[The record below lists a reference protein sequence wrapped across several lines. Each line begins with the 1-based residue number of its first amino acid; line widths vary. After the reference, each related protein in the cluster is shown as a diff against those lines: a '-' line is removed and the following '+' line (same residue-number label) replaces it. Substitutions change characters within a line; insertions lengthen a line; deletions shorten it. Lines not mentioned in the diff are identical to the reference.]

1 MVVSHSHDVTPKGIV
16 VNYVVMS
23 QSDDY
28 TWLISCSVDCV
39 SGSIRRES
47 LGTGFF
53 LATVKKIWKGGG
65 SVCFFFWSHPVP
77 FSMYFVWLWWLESRV
92 PLKYILPSLILCRHT
107 SCSCLEK
114 NIPAFNFR
122 HSQSHSPSLRYPLLA
137 AWARKDLSFLTAD
150 QGIEDSVNE
159 IENV

>member
-1 MVVSHSHDVTPKGIV
+1 MVVSHSHDVTPKGI
-16 VNYVVMS
+16 VVMS

-39 SGSIRRES
+39 SGSIRRET
-47 LGTGFF
+47 LGIGVFLSNCQENLKGWGGVFFF
-53 LATVKKIWKGGG
+53 L
-65 SVCFFFWSHPVP
+65 SHPVP
-77 FSMYFVWLWWLESRV
+77 FSMYFVWLWWLASKV
-92 PLKYILPSLILCRHT
+92 PLKYILPSLILCCHT

-122 HSQSHSPSLRYPLLA
+122 NSQSRSPSLRYPLSEA
-137 AWARKDLSFLTAD
+137 RTRKDLSFLTAD
-150 QGIEDSVNE
+150 QVNEDSVNE

>member
-1 MVVSHSHDVTPKGIV
+1 MVVSHSHDVTPKGI
-16 VNYVVMS
+16 VVMS

-39 SGSIRRES
+39 SGSIRRET
-47 LGTGFF
+47 LGIGFF

-65 SVCFFFWSHPVP
+65 SVFFFWSHPVP

-92 PLKYILPSLILCRHT
+92 PLKYILPSLILCCHT

-122 HSQSHSPSLRYPLLA
+122 NSQSRSPSLRYPLSEA
-137 AWARKDLSFLTAD
+137 RTRKDLSFLTAD
-150 QGIEDSVNE
+150 QVNEDSVNE

>member
-16 VNYVVMS
+16 VNCYEPIR
-23 QSDDY
+23 
-28 TWLISCSVDCV
+28 WLHVTNKLFSWLRFWVDQKRDP
-39 SGSIRRES
+39 GDR
-47 LGTGFF
+47 GFF

-65 SVCFFFWSHPVP
+65 SVFFFWSHPVP

-92 PLKYILPSLILCRHT
+92 PLKYILPSLILCCHT

>member
-1 MVVSHSHDVTPKGIV
+1 MVVSHSHDVTPERIV
-16 VNYVVMS
+16 VNCYEPIR
-23 QSDDY
+23 
-28 TWLISCSVDCV
+28 WLHVTNKLFSWLRFWVDQKRDPGDRGFLSNCQENLKGWGKCV
-39 SGSIRRES
+39 
-47 LGTGFF
+47 
-53 LATVKKIWKGGG
+53 
-65 SVCFFFWSHPVP
+65 FFFWSHPVP

-92 PLKYILPSLILCRHT
+92 PLKYILPSLILCCHT

>member
-1 MVVSHSHDVTPKGIV
+1 MDGCLTLPWRHSKG
-16 VNYVVMS
+16 NSCQLLS

-39 SGSIRRES
+39 SGSIRRET
-47 LGTGFF
+47 LGIGVF
-53 LATVKKIWKGGG
+53 LSNCQENLKGWGKC
-65 SVCFFFWSHPVP
+65 VFFWSHPVP

-137 AWARKDLSFLTAD
+137 AWARKDLSLLTAD